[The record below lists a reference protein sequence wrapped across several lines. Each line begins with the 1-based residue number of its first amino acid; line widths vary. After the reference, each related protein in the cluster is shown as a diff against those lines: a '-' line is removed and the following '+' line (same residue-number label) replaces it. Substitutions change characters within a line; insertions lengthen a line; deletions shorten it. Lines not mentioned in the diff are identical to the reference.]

1 MDPKAIADLVL
12 PLARPIAEFHR
23 ELVVN
28 GVDKEEATKITLEV
42 FGFRRVSRKETVED
56 AVPAGTVR
64 H

>member
-1 MDPKAIADLVL
+1 MSTKAIADLIL

-28 GVDKEEATKITLEV
+28 GVDKEEATKIVLEV
-42 FGFRRVSRKETVED
+42 FGFRRGNKKETVED
-56 AVPAGTVR
+56 AVPTGTVR